1 MITYEIRKKFEDGTD
16 VSYFTS
22 YDFDETMQTL
32 WQKYKWEKGCYFVIK
47 IPGENSQ
54 NVIKII
60 KLLDKYKKEI
70 IIII

>member
-47 IPGENSQ
+47 IPGENS
-54 NVIKII
+54 
-60 KLLDKYKKEI
+60 
-70 IIII
+70 